1 MGVFQNIQKQDTPK
15 LAKRGVN
22 MALTDATVKTAKP
35 KEKDYKLSDAGG
47 LYLYVSKQAA
57 N

>member
-1 MGVFQNIQKQDTPK
+1 
-15 LAKRGVN
+15 
-22 MALTDATVKTAKP
+22 MALTNARVKTAKP

-47 LYLYVSKQAA
+47 LYLYFSKQAA